1 MEKKR
6 YGLFTAVTMIV
17 GIVIGSGIFFK
28 SDNILYA
35 TGGSLPLGVL
45 VFLLGAVGIVFGGL
59 SLSELASRTDRPGG
73 VIAYA
78 REFAGRRMAGVFG
91 WFQTFIYLPAITVVV
106 SWAVGIYACLLF
118 GWGTGLPAEGLLA
131 LQLGIGMGFVL
142 ADFSLNVLS
151 ARLGGW
157 FQNAATVAKLIPL
170 AVFAVLGLVLGDP
183 AEGFRTVAP
192 ETVRSAG
199 WLAAIGPIA
208 FSFDGWTVSAS
219 ISHEIRNPKRN
230 LPIALICAPLFIL
243 LSYVLYFVGI
253 TAYLGP
259 ETVMELGD
267 AHVELAAARLLGPMG
282 AKVLLVF
289 VLVSV
294 MGTVNGLVLGSIRLP
309 FALGTEGLL
318 PGSGRLSREHPT
330 LKMPVWSA
338 LLAWIMTLIWSGIH
352 YLTARFHLLPNAD
365 VSEIA
370 ITVSYVLYLVLYFQ
384 VYRLYRRGEIRSRV
398 RGIVVPVLAALGS
411 GVILSGG
418 MQIRMFWPYAVV
430 CAAVMGLAFRYAS
443 VHPRMDRP

>member
-6 YGLFTAVTMIV
+6 YGLFTAVAMIV

-151 ARLGGW
+151 ARL
-157 FQNAATVAKLIPL
+157 
-170 AVFAVLGLVLGDP
+170 
-183 AEGFRTVAP
+183 
-192 ETVRSAG
+192 
-199 WLAAIGPIA
+199 
-208 FSFDGWTVSAS
+208 
-219 ISHEIRNPKRN
+219 
-230 LPIALICAPLFIL
+230 
-243 LSYVLYFVGI
+243 
-253 TAYLGP
+253 
-259 ETVMELGD
+259 
-267 AHVELAAARLLGPMG
+267 
-282 AKVLLVF
+282 
-289 VLVSV
+289 
-294 MGTVNGLVLGSIRLP
+294 
-309 FALGTEGLL
+309 
-318 PGSGRLSREHPT
+318 
-330 LKMPVWSA
+330 
-338 LLAWIMTLIWSGIH
+338 
-352 YLTARFHLLPNAD
+352 
-365 VSEIA
+365 
-370 ITVSYVLYLVLYFQ
+370 
-384 VYRLYRRGEIRSRV
+384 
-398 RGIVVPVLAALGS
+398 
-411 GVILSGG
+411 
-418 MQIRMFWPYAVV
+418 
-430 CAAVMGLAFRYAS
+430 
-443 VHPRMDRP
+443 

>member
-1 MEKKR
+1 MERKR
-6 YGLFTAVTMIV
+6 YGLFTAITMIV

-28 SDNILYA
+28 SDNILHA
-35 TGGSLPLGVL
+35 TGGSVSLGVL

-59 SLSELASRTDRPGG
+59 SLSELASRTDKPGG

-78 REFAGRRMAGVFG
+78 LEFAGRRMAGVFG
-91 WFQTFIYLPAITVVV
+91 WFQTFFYLPAITVVV

-118 GWGTGLPAEGLLA
+118 GWGTGLSPEGMLP
-131 LQLGIGMGFVL
+131 LQLGIGMVFVL
-142 ADFSLNVLS
+142 AAFVLNVLS

-170 AVFAVLGLVLGDP
+170 VVFGALGLVFGNP
-183 AEGFRTVAP
+183 AEGFRTASP
-192 ETVRSAG
+192 DTLRSTG

-208 FSFDGWTVSAS
+208 FSFDGWTISAS
-219 ISHEIRNPKRN
+219 ISHEVRRPKRN

-253 TAYLGP
+253 TSYLGP

-267 AHVELAAARLLGPMG
+267 AHVELAASRLLGPMG
-282 AKVLLVF
+282 AKIILIF
-289 VLVSV
+289 VLISV

-309 FALGTEGLL
+309 FALGSQGLL
-318 PGSGRLSREHPT
+318 PGSERLSWEHPS

-338 LLAWIMTLIWSGIH
+338 LLAWVLTLFWSGTH
-352 YLTARFHLLPNAD
+352 YLTVRFHLLPNAD

-370 ITVSYVLYLVLYFQ
+370 ITVSYVLYLILYFQ
-384 VYRLYRRGEIRSRV
+384 VFRLYRRGEVKGWI
-398 RGIVVPVLAALGS
+398 RGILIPLLAALGS

-418 MQIRMFWPYAVV
+418 MRIPLFWPYAVI
-430 CAAVMGLAFRYAS
+430 CLAVMGLAYWYAAA
-443 VHPRMDRP
+443 HPSKLLR